1 SSPRAPLGR
10 PRAFGNRY
18 SPTLRRGRWILRWF
32 PPTKFPRGFAAQTLY
47 EENFVI
53 AMLAEHPFGKD
64 PTLDAFCHMQHLV
77 VSLTG
82 DVYGFVDDI
91 LAEHGRSRRVALT
104 APNFMFALMTIA
116 ESDLIA
122 ALARTFV
129 AMYAPRF
136 DIVSAEAPLP
146 LLRSRIRALA
156 SRAALMD
163 AGVAW
168 LFDRLAK
175 SLAVKY
181 V

>member
-1 SSPRAPLGR
+1 
-10 PRAFGNRY
+10 
-18 SPTLRRGRWILRWF
+18 
-32 PPTKFPRGFAAQTLY
+32 
-47 EENFVI
+47 
-53 AMLAEHPFGKD
+53 
-64 PTLDAFCHMQHLV
+64 
-77 VSLTG
+77 
-82 DVYGFVDDI
+82 
-91 LAEHGRSRRVALT
+91 
-104 APNFMFALMTIA
+104 MFALMTIA